1 MPVSGGFV
9 RQAILIVGLLAT
21 VSGFGAWSQQLQQ
34 VVPGKLGAVLG
45 PHEHAHP
52 AAVNAPKV
60 SDTRVDAT
68 NMGSPVELVKGWRV
82 GVTADPAAAGK
93 NFDDTSWAVRDA
105 AESIADVADEDHPD
119 EGTGPEGAKKDNGA
133 PPGHHRPWVWFRI
146 HIRLAEKHGPVALLI
161 ELPVTQNTTISP
173 GAGMPGIDVFAN
185 GTQIF
190 PEGPNGNA
198 TYKFTEISRVYQ
210 LNVPA
215 DETDLTLAV
224 RTLYVPFG
232 YTAYTNFFA
241 RRSFKLGSPDDL
253 QKGWDGW
260 FLRSVME
267 RLPRLL
273 NAILFTVLALFLL
286 ALYFTQR
293 GHAEYLWLAL
303 HELLQ
308 APIGF
313 IDLEGSLA
321 YLDQSWYGAVVL
333 QLVALSAYI
342 YFEFLVSFLSLKRR
356 WYIWALRYGAIIL
369 AGIAP
374 VMLALGSRG
383 WQVIALS
390 VVVALGSLLWIV
402 CWTVFI
408 FWTLLAATLKK
419 NYEAGLL
426 LIPLL
431 LTIVGI
437 VEPML
442 TGGMSSM
449 TGHVYVSPLTI
460 QAGPVP
466 IHFASIADFVGLLA
480 IVLIIFTRFLRIQ
493 HDREH
498 AQSELAAA
506 RSVQELMIPQEKPAT
521 PGYELDSVYNPA
533 AEVGGDFFYVEP
545 GQDGGMLVV
554 IGDVAGHGL
563 KAAMN
568 VSMLIGALKRIDEHR
583 PAKVLEALNRVVDGS
598 ESLTTCQA
606 LWFGADGELVMA
618 SAGHLP
624 PYLNS
629 QEVAV
634 PGGLP
639 LGAVP
644 ENHYEETR
652 LYLHPGDRLLLLS
665 DGVVEARRPTG
676 ELFGFDRVHNLS
688 NQTAFYIAD
697 AAKEFGQE
705 DDITVLTVKRVAT

>member
-1 MPVSGGFV
+1 M
-9 RQAILIVGLLAT
+9 RRAILIVGLLAAMCALR
-21 VSGFGAWSQQLQQ
+21 GWSQQVPQ
-34 VVPGKLGAVLG
+34 VVPGKLGAVLSG
-45 PHEHAHP
+45 HDHGHP
-52 AAVNAPKV
+52 PAPVTPKAPKLPDI
-60 SDTRVDAT
+60 SVDAT
-68 NMGSPVELVKGWRV
+68 NLGSPVELVKGWRV
-82 GVTADPAAAGK
+82 GVTADNAAAGK
-93 NFDDTSWAVRDA
+93 DFDDTGWAVRNAGDT
-105 AESIADVADEDHPD
+105 IADVADEDR
-119 EGTGPEGAKKDNGA
+119 PEGALGTDETQKKDNSGP
-133 PPGHHRPWVWFRI
+133 PPGHKRPWAWFRI
-146 HIRLAEKHGPVALLI
+146 HIRLAEKHGPVALLV

-173 GAGMPGIDVFAN
+173 GTGAPGLDVYAN

-190 PEGPNGNA
+190 PEGPNGSA
-198 TYKFTEISRVYQ
+198 TYKFTEISRVYKF
-210 LNVPA
+210 NVPE
-215 DETDLTLAV
+215 DETDLTLAI
-224 RTLYVPFG
+224 RTLYIPFG
-232 YTAYTNFFA
+232 YTAYTGFFS
-241 RRSFKLGSPDDL
+241 RRTFSLGNPDDL
-253 QKGWDGW
+253 QKAWDNW

-267 RLPRLL
+267 RLPRLV

-286 ALYFTQR
+286 ALYFSQR

-321 YLDQSWYGAVVL
+321 FLDQNWYGAVVL

-342 YFEFLVSFLSLKRR
+342 YFEFLVAFLSLKRR

-408 FWTLLAATLKK
+408 FSTLIAATLKK
-419 NYEAGLL
+419 NYEASLL

-493 HDREH
+493 HDRER

-506 RSVQELMIPQEKPAT
+506 RNVQELMIPQEKVET

-545 GQDGGMLVV
+545 HEGGMLLV

-568 VSMLIGALKRIDEHR
+568 VSMLIGALRRIDERR

-606 LWFGADGELVMA
+606 LWFGTDGELVMA

-629 QEVAV
+629 QEVAI

-644 ENHYEETR
+644 ENKYDETR

-676 ELFGFDRVHNLS
+676 ELFGFERVHNLS

-705 DDITVLTVKRVAT
+705 DDITVLTVKRLAA